1 MLFSPGE
8 VLFGEYRIERFL
20 KKGSAAEI
28 YLAVHLKTNN
38 RRVLKILARDNT
50 ITNNTGRD
58 DTWEETRTRFRIEAY
73 LGTRLGKT
81 PYIVRVY
88 DFKEDIERGL
98 LVLVMEYMAG
108 GSLKDRIVAAG
119 KANQPGLPIDMV
131 VNTAYQVALGLSVLH
146 RHHIVHRDIKPSNIL
161 YTADGVAKIS
171 DLGIVQTR
179 QDGSIRTTKG
189 PLAPIHPGTPE
200 YMSPEQESTRMYL
213 RASSDI
219 YSLGATL
226 FEALTLRLYKHEP
239 SGTRPSQ
246 LRPSVPRWLDRLI
259 AKMLAHDYRK
269 RFSDGAELAQAL
281 SQRMKRSVKASASN
295 TRTLLVVLVVAG
307 LLTLCGVTGAVG
319 IMLSGWIP
327 GGTAMRTPAITPE
340 NERGT
345 FIPPSTWTPSVLPP
359 THTSSPPTPVWT
371 PSPLPTQTPLPTWT
385 ATPASPASPASLTW
399 CWKQATGDL
408 CVYSMGTTRGGRLIT
423 LKTQHPVLDLWP
435 KGIKL
440 IVEGVEFQCDV
451 LGDYPNRAYCVGAY
465 EGSGVG
471 WVRAVDLETGLTI
484 AEGALRLGLPKP
496 TEPPP
501 PPPSS
506 GGYP

>member
-1 MLFSPGE
+1 MLFSPGD
-8 VLFGEYRIERFL
+8 VLFREYRIERFL

-28 YLAVHLKTNN
+28 YLAVHLKTND
-38 RRVLKILARDNT
+38 RRVLKILARDN
-50 ITNNTGRD
+50 IIANTTDRD
-58 DTWEETRTRFRIEAY
+58 DAWEKNRTRFRIEAL
-73 LGTRLGKT
+73 LGTWLGET

-88 DFKEDIERGL
+88 DSKEDIERGL

-108 GSLKDRIVAAG
+108 GSLKDRIVAARE
-119 KANQPGLPIDMV
+119 ANQPGLPIDMV

-146 RHHIVHRDIKPSNIL
+146 RHDIVHRDIKPSNIL

-171 DLGIVQTR
+171 DLGIVQIP
-179 QDGSIRTTKG
+179 QDISERKPKPTLV
-189 PLAPIHPGTPE
+189 PMHPGTPD
-200 YMSPEQESTRMYL
+200 YMSPEQENQGGAL
-213 RASSDI
+213 GASSDI

-226 FEALTLRLYKHEP
+226 FEALTLHLYKLRL
-239 SGTRPSQ
+239 GTRPSQ

-259 AKMLAHDYRK
+259 AKMLAHDYSK

-281 SQRMKRSVKASASN
+281 NQRMKRPVKVSASN

-307 LLTLCGVTGAVG
+307 LLALCGVTGAVG

-327 GGTAMRTPAITPE
+327 GGTAMRTPAITPQ
-340 NERGT
+340 NERGA

-371 PSPLPTQTPLPTWT
+371 PSPLPTQTSLPTWT

-451 LGDYPNRAYCVGAY
+451 LGNYPNRAYCVGAY